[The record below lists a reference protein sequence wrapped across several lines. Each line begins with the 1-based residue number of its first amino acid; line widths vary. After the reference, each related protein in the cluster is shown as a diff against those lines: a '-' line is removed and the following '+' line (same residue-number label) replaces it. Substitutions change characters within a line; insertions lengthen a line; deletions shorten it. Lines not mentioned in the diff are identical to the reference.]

1 MYRQPGCHYCL
12 TWDRVVG
19 PVYPKSDLGKQVPI
33 RMVDLKQLDQ
43 PRVELARLVIY
54 TPTFVLIDDSRE
66 VGRIEGY
73 PGEDFFWARLEK
85 LVRSLP
91 VR

>member
-1 MYRQPGCHYCL
+1 MYRQPGCPYCL

-19 PVYPKSDLGKQVPI
+19 PAYPRSDLGKQAPV
-33 RMVDLKQLDQ
+33 RMVDLKQPDQ
-43 PRVELARLVIY
+43 PRVELAGRVVY
-54 TPTFVLIDDSRE
+54 TPTFVLIDGGRE

-85 LVRSLP
+85 LVRNLP